1 MHICFNMQVLK
12 YGGDLA
18 VSAMTILFSMFQFIN
33 LPLTGVVQ
41 GSQPIVSFNY
51 GAGDYGRV
59 KKTLRYAIIACT
71 AFSLCGTTLMLLFPA
86 LFIRLFNSDLAL
98 VSLGARMLRVYIFGC
113 FFIGANSLYQQTYT
127 SMGGGKDVLLLRL
140 FQKGDSSDPA
150 FVYSA
155 FCPSLGSH
163 GSGAGRT
170 SVGSYDHILQ

>member
-59 KKTLRYAIIACT
+59 KKTLRYAIIAC
-71 AFSLCGTTLMLLFPA
+71 AAPPLCFSSRPFLSA
-86 LFIRLFNSDLAL
+86 
-98 VSLGARMLRVYIFGC
+98 SL
-113 FFIGANSLYQQTYT
+113 T
-127 SMGGGKDVLLLRL
+127 
-140 FQKGDSSDPA
+140 
-150 FVYSA
+150 
-155 FCPSLGSH
+155 
-163 GSGAGRT
+163 RT
-170 SVGSYDHILQ
+170 WLW